1 MIRSDKK
8 LRELALLIQNGDDD
22 TICNGIEMLRRE
34 QPFEGAIGL
43 LVSLYNDTG
52 AVVIRKSVEQF
63 MNDLKDQSACEEI
76 ISEIKKIR
84 KSGTTNML
92 VSSCWQSGLDYSE
105 YPFEFTEVFLRS
117 DYATAF
123 ECLTVIEEIAASI
136 GEDKKLEITEYLLT
150 VSASQP
156 EEKRALTA
164 ELISILGR

>member
-8 LRELALLIQNGDDD
+8 LRELAILLQNGDDD
-22 TICNGIEMLRRE
+22 TICSGIEMLRGE

-43 LVSLYNDTG
+43 LASLYDDTG
-52 AVVIRKSVEQF
+52 ASMVKKSVEQF
-63 MNDLKDQSACEEI
+63 MNDLKDQSACGEI

-92 VSSCWQSGLDYSE
+92 VSSCWQSGLDYSD

-123 ECLTVIEEIAASI
+123 ECLTVIEEIAATM
-136 GEDKKLEITEYLLT
+136 GEDKKVELAEYLLT
-150 VSASQP
+150 VTSSQP

-164 ELISILGR
+164 ELITILGR